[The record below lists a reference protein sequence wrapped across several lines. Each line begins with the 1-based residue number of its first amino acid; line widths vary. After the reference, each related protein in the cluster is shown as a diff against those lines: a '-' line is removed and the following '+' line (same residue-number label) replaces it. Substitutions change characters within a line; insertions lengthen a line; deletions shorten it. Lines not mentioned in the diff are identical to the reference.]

1 MNRPSDVPHS
11 LSVDSDQTPNHL
23 RGQIAKSIER
33 IEELLGY
40 LPDQATRDLRARIA
54 TLRGVLLEQRP
65 PAIVLVGR
73 RGAGK
78 SSLVNAL
85 FGSNVAPV
93 GHVKAR
99 TMEGRWYEHQSSRG
113 ALSILDTRGLQEGA
127 SAAESDPTG
136 AALGGILRELRRQS
150 PDILLFLVRASDVDS
165 AIDADLDGLVD
176 IVSEV
181 ERERGKKPP
190 VFCVVTACD
199 LLEPLDVVL
208 DEARER
214 EDPEVA
220 EKLALVALAERTI
233 DRKLRS
239 RAELAGA
246 MKGTLG
252 ISSYLS
258 FRPDGSIRADARF
271 RVPRLAERIFAL
283 LPQEGRGHFARIAR
297 VRKLQ
302 DELAMSLT
310 RATAALCAG
319 VAAIPIPVAD
329 VIPLTALQ
337 VSLVAGIAWVGGRS
351 LDSRGVAEFLAAI
364 GVNAGAAFALREA
377 TRALVK
383 FAFPGAGAVVSA
395 AVAFTGTMAIGA
407 AASAYFL
414 HGATAEAAKRELER
428 VQRAGAEGNETP
440 ASASTANDGTRAA
453 DPPDAAPPATK
464 APAVDSTDGTGFP
477 SGGQGRYR

>member
-1 MNRPSDVPHS
+1 VNRVAVVPHWAI
-11 LSVDSDQTPNHL
+11 VDSDNQTPNQL
-23 RGQIAKSIER
+23 RGQISKSIER
-33 IEELLGY
+33 IEELLSY
-40 LPDQATRDLRARIA
+40 LPDEATRNLRTRIA

-65 PAIVLVGR
+65 PAIALVGR

-85 FGSNVAPV
+85 FGSNIAPV

-99 TMEGRWYEHQSSRG
+99 TMEGRWYEHRSARG

-127 SAAESDPTG
+127 SATESDPTA
-136 AALGGILRELRRQS
+136 AALGGILRELRRQP

-208 DEARER
+208 DEAREHD
-214 EDPEVA
+214 DPEVA
-220 EKLALVALAERTI
+220 EKLALLALAERTI
-233 DRKLRS
+233 DRKIRA
-239 RAELAGA
+239 RAELASA
-246 MKGTLG
+246 MTGTLG

-258 FRPDGSIRADARF
+258 FRPDGSIRSDARF
-271 RVPRLAERIFAL
+271 RVPRLAEKIFSL

-297 VRKLQ
+297 IRKLQ

-351 LDSRGVAEFLAAI
+351 LDSRGVAEFLAAV
-364 GVNAGAAFALREA
+364 GVNTGAAFALREA

-395 AVAFTGTMAIGA
+395 TVAFTGTMAIGA

-414 HGATAEAAKRELER
+414 HGGTAEDAKREFLRVQNGKEAQAEAA
-428 VQRAGAEGNETP
+428 A
-440 ASASTANDGTRAA
+440 ASSSSTL
-453 DPPDAAPPATK
+453 PDAPTGPEADQTA
-464 APAVDSTDGTGFP
+464 APAAPDAS
-477 SGGQGRYR
+477 